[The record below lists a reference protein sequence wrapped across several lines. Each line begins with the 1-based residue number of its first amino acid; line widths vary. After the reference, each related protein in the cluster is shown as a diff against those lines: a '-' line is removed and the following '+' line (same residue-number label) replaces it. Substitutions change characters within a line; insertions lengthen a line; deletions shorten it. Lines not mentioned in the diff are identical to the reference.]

1 MLIDKTDPTLICSY
15 KPPSNY
21 PIPLTITTATVGAS
35 DQTALDDHLSPQ
47 PPPPPGAINPTSP
60 LHLLC
65 KNKEEKLEL
74 VAQALGKLKYEST
87 STRNL
92 VEYALQKEDLTRQT
106 IAHLAI
112 ANNHARILEMLFGKF
127 ELNREIRE
135 GKMGNYLIHTAAKN
149 GSTKILELLEKYDAM
164 SFRTNTNKENALHI
178 AAEYNS
184 SGFIRQFLQFEDE
197 LVNNPESERFL
208 RCMCVC
214 DKDQPPV
221 VSQLRSTTSS
231 GVSNNSINNNS
242 NNNNNTTPMTPL
254 ITSPQSSNTVVTGQ
268 QRPAFSHTA
277 SLAVCSSSSLL
288 VSPVLSN
295 SSTTDVQVVFV
306 IR

>member
-1 MLIDKTDPTLICSY
+1 M
-15 KPPSNY
+15 
-21 PIPLTITTATVGAS
+21 
-35 DQTALDDHLSPQ
+35 
-47 PPPPPGAINPTSP
+47 
-60 LHLLC
+60 
-65 KNKEEKLEL
+65 

-87 STRNL
+87 SARNL

-214 DKDQPPV
+214 DKDQPPAA
-221 VSQLRSTTSS
+221 SQLRSTTSS
-231 GVSNNSINNNS
+231 GVSNNTIN

-254 ITSPQSSNTVVTGQ
+254 ITSPQSSNTAVTGQ

-295 SSTTDVQVVFV
+295 SSNSSTTDVQVVV
-306 IR
+306 VLR